1 MSYCIY
7 FHSFAWL
14 SICME
19 RNVVCSRLFCFIL
32 NFTITD
38 LIPFVLPDVAFLL
51 EQIHVVS
58 SNCYAAINLVNA
70 FFQDPL
76 VNRIKINVLLCG
88 KDRRALSISYPS
100 STSKLLQFFI
110 NFDHLDKKTIMLA
123 LYAVSP

>member
-1 MSYCIY
+1 M
-7 FHSFAWL
+7 
-14 SICME
+14 
-19 RNVVCSRLFCFIL
+19 VCSRLFCFIL

-110 NFDHLDKKTIMLA
+110 KFDHLDKKTIMLA